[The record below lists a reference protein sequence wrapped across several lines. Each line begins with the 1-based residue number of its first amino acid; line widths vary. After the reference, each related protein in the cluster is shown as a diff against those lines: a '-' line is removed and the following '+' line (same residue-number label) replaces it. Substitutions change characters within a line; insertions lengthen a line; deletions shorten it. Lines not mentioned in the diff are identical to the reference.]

1 MAAEGYDLEK
11 LSDVSFSEEEI
22 REWTKGEC
30 CSIRK
35 IAALIDRELLDQDRY
50 RKLVEH
56 ARFEEIRSN
65 LCFVIDFKGKP
76 MVLFNLDNFESEDAF
91 NEVSLELVRLFATYT
106 KILFERLKVEE
117 ELAEKTRLLEV
128 FSYYDPLTGLPNRR
142 LMEEL
147 SKKLLALAKREGK
160 EIAVVFLDLSGFK
173 KINDTFGHEAG
184 DQILKEVS
192 TRLKRVLR
200 ENDVIARFG
209 GDEFVFIIYDCG
221 KDCIETVLRRILN
234 SLEKPLDIEG
244 QKVQISGNF
253 GVAFYPKDGE
263 EFNNL
268 LRKADFAMYLAKRN
282 KEHVRFYE
290 E

>member
-1 MAAEGYDLEK
+1 
-11 LSDVSFSEEEI
+11 
-22 REWTKGEC
+22 
-30 CSIRK
+30 
-35 IAALIDRELLDQDRY
+35 
-50 RKLVEH
+50 
-56 ARFEEIRSN
+56 
-65 LCFVIDFKGKP
+65 
-76 MVLFNLDNFESEDAF
+76 
-91 NEVSLELVRLFATYT
+91 
-106 KILFERLKVEE
+106 
-117 ELAEKTRLLEV
+117 
-128 FSYYDPLTGLPNRR
+128 
-142 LMEEL
+142 MEEL